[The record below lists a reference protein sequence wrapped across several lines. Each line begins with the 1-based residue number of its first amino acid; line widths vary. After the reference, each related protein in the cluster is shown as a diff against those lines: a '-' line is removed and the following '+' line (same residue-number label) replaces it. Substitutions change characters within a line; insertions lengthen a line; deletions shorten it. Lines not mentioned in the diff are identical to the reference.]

1 MQTESVALRSN
12 ELSGSFKVFQQEV
25 EELAIE
31 DAVGGIDMVWG
42 TYTPANGTSSGAD
55 SSGGSGT
62 TASGYGSSSSG
73 NGTSSGNRT
82 TTGTDGTCGA
92 PPSATIDGFPAA
104 ACGAANFDELLDN
117 AIGYLDFSSA
127 DLSATLQN
135 FAPGLTDDDPSDYED
150 EPSSK
155 IRRRMLVQNHRLHRR
170 GWFSSIIKKVANTV
184 TSAAQNIAHTVVQVA
199 TTVAKVVVDVVK
211 TPFTPSVSTDLA
223 INLTPKNLV
232 PSPWGDAYQLFHKA
246 GASSSGAASG
256 DVTLYCVNCGVT
268 GTVHLGGSA
277 SLNIVDGLTAAQIG
291 MNGNIAAG
299 LELGLDANAQYTN
312 KLTSTIASAGLPG
325 FSVPNIISIGPVVD
339 LSAELDL
346 NIAAQGQLLVG
357 VTMSI
362 PDFAA
367 NLDLVGSNSYSRG
380 FTPQFTKVF
389 NASGEISATASLG
402 LPLSI
407 GVGVEAP
414 IIKFKKVVALIDTPS
429 IGASAKFTG
438 GTGPAPDGATCYNG
452 LDYSVTI
459 GNDIALDLF
468 GVKKIDLFQYTAP
481 PLAQG
486 CYTLP
491 ISSSS
496 SSGSGTTGSR
506 DGSSTSSGSGTSG
519 SGDGSSTS
527 SGSDTSGSTDGSSTS
542 SGSGDTSSSSSG
554 GTSSSSSGGDTSSGG
569 SGGTTSNSPGGDTS
583 SASSGGDTSSGSS
596 GGDTSSSSSGG
607 DTSSSTS
614 GGSTS
619 GGSGGDTSSSSSGGD
634 TTSTS
639 SGGDSSS
646 SSPGDTTSGGST
658 DGSTSKRELPTLV
671 LRQDDTTSTNTST
684 NTTSDDPFLDGDD
697 NSSANSTSFD
707 DLESEAFTDTGNQ
720 TESDDG
726 GFQFGTIVDT
736 TNTYILSSDDS
747 GNIYLDSAAAEPSGD
762 STFALDAGLVVGD
775 ESDRFLHYYPDVMA
789 AFNVSRIRLSTQDAV
804 PVTSDIITLA
814 PLDGDSEN
822 SAVSVYIAVDSKGNY
837 FYPVTCN
844 IEGQPSKVF
853 IVADPVKGLE
863 TLLLEELR
871 YIVTGGVVQECF
883 YIPFMAGSGDGSEV
897 DS

>member
-1 MQTESVALRSN
+1 MQHLFAQLSTNFSYPSVVLEHSAYVLSITVEGNALLITFTNASIYDYAEQAWSAVPSFVLITYADGVGSSTEQRTFWLVQG
-12 ELSGSFKVFQQEV
+12 LSAGSAPNAILVQV

-452 LDYSVTI
+452 LDYSVTSE
-459 GNDIALDLF
+459 LWL
-468 GVKKIDLFQYTAP
+468 
-481 PLAQG
+481 
-486 CYTLP
+486 LP
-491 ISSSS
+491 
-496 SSGSGTTGSR
+496 
-506 DGSSTSSGSGTSG
+506 
-519 SGDGSSTS
+519 
-527 SGSDTSGSTDGSSTS
+527 
-542 SGSGDTSSSSSG
+542 
-554 GTSSSSSGGDTSSGG
+554 
-569 SGGTTSNSPGGDTS
+569 
-583 SASSGGDTSSGSS
+583 
-596 GGDTSSSSSGG
+596 
-607 DTSSSTS
+607 
-614 GGSTS
+614 
-619 GGSGGDTSSSSSGGD
+619 
-634 TTSTS
+634 
-639 SGGDSSS
+639 
-646 SSPGDTTSGGST
+646 
-658 DGSTSKRELPTLV
+658 
-671 LRQDDTTSTNTST
+671 
-684 NTTSDDPFLDGDD
+684 
-697 NSSANSTSFD
+697 
-707 DLESEAFTDTGNQ
+707 
-720 TESDDG
+720 
-726 GFQFGTIVDT
+726 
-736 TNTYILSSDDS
+736 
-747 GNIYLDSAAAEPSGD
+747 
-762 STFALDAGLVVGD
+762 
-775 ESDRFLHYYPDVMA
+775 
-789 AFNVSRIRLSTQDAV
+789 VSQI
-804 PVTSDIITLA
+804 
-814 PLDGDSEN
+814 
-822 SAVSVYIAVDSKGNY
+822 
-837 FYPVTCN
+837 
-844 IEGQPSKVF
+844 
-853 IVADPVKGLE
+853 
-863 TLLLEELR
+863 
-871 YIVTGGVVQECF
+871 
-883 YIPFMAGSGDGSEV
+883 
-897 DS
+897 